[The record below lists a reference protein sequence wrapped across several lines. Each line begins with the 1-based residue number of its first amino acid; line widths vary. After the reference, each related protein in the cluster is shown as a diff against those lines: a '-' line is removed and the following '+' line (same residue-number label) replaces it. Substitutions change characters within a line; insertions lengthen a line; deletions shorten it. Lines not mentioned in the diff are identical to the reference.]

1 MEIATFVFFLSHRR
15 SAIAKKINFSL
26 IAERKLLLLKTK
38 VPIVGRQSQKK
49 FQKAMLT
56 PVRSSCP

>member
-1 MEIATFVFFLSHRR
+1 MEIATFVFFFSNRR
-15 SAIAKKINFSL
+15 SAIAKKFNFSP
-26 IAERKLLLLKTK
+26 IVGRQSLLLKTK

-49 FQKAMLT
+49 NQKAMLT

>member
-1 MEIATFVFFLSHRR
+1 MEIATFVFFFSHRR

-38 VPIVGRQSQKK
+38 VPIVGRQLLKNVI
-49 FQKAMLT
+49 FL
-56 PVRSSCP
+56 